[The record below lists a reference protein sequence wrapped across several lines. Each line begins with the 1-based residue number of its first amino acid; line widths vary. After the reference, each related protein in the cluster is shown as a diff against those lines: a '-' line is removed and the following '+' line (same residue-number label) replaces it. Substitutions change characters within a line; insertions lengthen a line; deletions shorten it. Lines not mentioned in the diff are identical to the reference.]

1 MSIEVSSNAHSFSN
15 FFDGGRIQMEVLS
28 QMIQLLFSGL
38 TLGAIYAL
46 IAVGFVVIYNV
57 TGILNFAQ
65 GEFAMLGAL
74 TCISLVNNN
83 VPLWLAIIL
92 SIVIVAA
99 IGGIF
104 ERTALHTARKSS
116 VTTLIIITIG
126 VSIVLR
132 GAAILIWG
140 TQVQTLPP
148 FTDNTPITILE
159 AVLLPQNI
167 WAVGIS
173 IVILILMMYFF
184 NYTFV
189 GKSLT
194 ACVVNPFAAR
204 LMGINPEKMSLFA
217 VIVSAGVGALAG
229 TVIAPI
235 SGATYDMGMMLGI
248 KAFVAAVIGGLTNAP
263 AAIAGAFLI
272 GILEAFTEGLWSS
285 GLKDVVTFT
294 FLLLI
299 LFVKPEGLFAKASGK
314 RV

>member
-1 MSIEVSSNAHSFSN
+1 
-15 FFDGGRIQMEVLS
+15 METLS
-28 QMIQLLFSGL
+28 QMVQLLFSGL
-38 TLGAIYAL
+38 TIGAIYAL

-65 GEFAMLGAL
+65 GEFAMLGAFVS
-74 TCISLVNNN
+74 ISLVNLN
-83 VPLWLAIIL
+83 VPLWLAIVL
-92 SIVIVAA
+92 SIVIVGAV
-99 IGGIF
+99 GGIF
-104 ERTALHTARKSS
+104 ERTAIHTARKSS
-116 VTTLIIITIG
+116 LTTLIIITIG
-126 VSIVLR
+126 MSIVLR
-132 GAAILIWG
+132 GLAILIWG

-148 FTDNTPITILE
+148 FTDNTPINFLE
-159 AVLLPQNI
+159 AVLLPQNL

-173 IVILILMMYFF
+173 IIILILMMYFF

-235 SGATYDMGMMLGI
+235 SGASYDMGMMLGI

-272 GILEAFTEGLWSS
+272 GIIEAFTEGLWSS
-285 GLKDVVTFT
+285 GLKDVVTFSL
-294 FLLLI
+294 LLLI

>member
-1 MSIEVSSNAHSFSN
+1 
-15 FFDGGRIQMEVLS
+15 MELLS
-28 QMIQLLFSGL
+28 QMLQLLFSGL

-74 TCISLVNNN
+74 ISISFVNMN
-83 VPLWLAIIL
+83 VPLWLAVLL
-92 SIVIVAA
+92 SIIIVAA

-104 ERTALHTARKSS
+104 ERTAIHTARKSS

-126 VSIVLR
+126 VSIALR
-132 GAAILIWG
+132 GLAILIWG
-140 TQVQTLPP
+140 TQVQTLPS
-148 FTDNTPITILE
+148 FTDNTPINILD

-173 IVILILMMYFF
+173 IVILIIMMYFF

-204 LMGINPEKMSLFA
+204 LMGINPEKMSLLA
-217 VIVSAGVGALAG
+217 VIVSAGIGALAG
-229 TVIAPI
+229 SVIAPI

-272 GILEAFTEGLWSS
+272 GIIEAFTEGLWSS
-285 GLKDVVTFT
+285 GLKDVVTFSL
-294 FLLLI
+294 LLLI
-299 LFVKPEGLFAKASGK
+299 LFIKPEGLFAKASGK

>member
-1 MSIEVSSNAHSFSN
+1 
-15 FFDGGRIQMEVLS
+15 METFS
-28 QMIQLLFSGL
+28 QMLQLLFSGL
-38 TLGAIYAL
+38 TIGAIYAL

-65 GEFAMLGAL
+65 GEFAMFGAL
-74 TCISLVNNN
+74 ISISLVKAN

-104 ERTALHTARKSS
+104 ERTAIHTARKSS
-116 VTTLIIITIG
+116 MTTLIIITIG
-126 VSIVLR
+126 VAIAFR
-132 GAAILIWG
+132 GIAILIWG
-140 TQVQTLPP
+140 TQPQTLPP
-148 FTDNTPITILE
+148 FTDNTPIQFFE
-159 AVLLPQNI
+159 AVLLPQNL
-167 WAVGIS
+167 WAIGLS
-173 IVILILMMYFF
+173 IVILIIMMYFF
-184 NYTFV
+184 NYTFT

-204 LMGINPEKMSLFA
+204 LMGINPNKMSLLA
-217 VIVSAGVGALAG
+217 VVVSAGIGALAG

-248 KAFVAAVIGGLTNAP
+248 KAFVAAVVGGLTNAP

-272 GILEAFTEGLWSS
+272 GIIEAFTEGLWSS
-285 GLKDVVTFT
+285 GLKDVVSFSL
-294 FLLLI
+294 LLLI
-299 LFVKPEGLFAKASGK
+299 LFLKPEGLFAKASGK